1 MSQNSFKRSFWAR
14 WAHINKPSNIFCLFN
29 IVMVHICCKT
39 TQPGGVASSCDPSG
53 GEAGEVVVSTLRPV
67 RHVDGKSSSILAS
80 TAAALRRRGRHGG

>member
-14 WAHINKPSNIFCLFN
+14 WEHINKPSNICCLFN
-29 IVMVHICCKT
+29 IAIGHVCCKN
-39 TQPGGVASSCDPSG
+39 TQLGGVASSCNPSG